1 MLTSFTWAEILKPS
15 GGAGAN
21 YLSNSDLY
29 GLLKFLRPG
38 LNAAF
43 YMRRIKFIIVLNKLC

>member
-43 YMRRIKFIIVLNKLC
+43 YMRRIELHVKCDV